1 MSLSLAQSRLWKW
14 RWHHVIRYS
23 CTDYIRHIKPTK
35 SLKRISP
42 SLHQIVSRGSGNIQL
57 VVIQEIKKLDVA
69 LLDQRRKYGLVGEKG
84 KHGVRFTEWA
94 SQRTQ
99 VTIGESSWD
108 HICVQPEVSAN
119 ITRQA
124 TEDKTNGLPNI
135 RYGVLVTRGA
145 SDCA

>member
-1 MSLSLAQSRLWKW
+1 MWFSW
-14 RWHHVIRYS
+14 
-23 CTDYIRHIKPTK
+23 
-35 SLKRISP
+35 
-42 SLHQIVSRGSGNIQL
+42 G
-57 VVIQEIKKLDVA
+57 
-69 LLDQRRKYGLVGEKG
+69 KG
-84 KHGVRFTEWA
+84 KHGVRFTEGT

-99 VTIGESSWD
+99 VTIEESSWD
-108 HICVQPEVSAN
+108 ICVQLQAEVSAN